1 VFHLQEIHNTALLA
15 ILLFIFIPIFVS
27 YKQALKLEKD
37 ILWSSLRGFVQLLLL
52 GYFISYIFSFER
64 WYVILGYVLIMVIA
78 ASMSVSKR
86 GIEFKRTF
94 LFVFLGITVSVSS
107 SICLWLMFHVIPFQ
121 AQYIIPVAGMF
132 SGTAM
137 VASGVV
143 LESMKKEE
151 SKDEKEIKRNAIK
164 IAMIPTIDTLKTM
177 GLVQIP
183 GTMTGMILAGAEPIA
198 AVKYQ
203 IFIVFTLLVV
213 ASISSIIV
221 CILNYRTFYKSDFI
235 KQAYPNKLSI

>member
-1 VFHLQEIHNTALLA
+1 
-15 ILLFIFIPIFVS
+15 
-27 YKQALKLEKD
+27 
-37 ILWSSLRGFVQLLLL
+37 
-52 GYFISYIFSFER
+52 
-64 WYVILGYVLIMVIA
+64 
-78 ASMSVSKR
+78 
-86 GIEFKRTF
+86 
-94 LFVFLGITVSVSS
+94 
-107 SICLWLMFHVIPFQ
+107 MFHVIPFQ

-143 LESMKKEE
+143 IESMKKDE

-177 GLVQIP
+177 GLVQIL
-183 GTMTGMILAGAEPIA
+183 GTMTGMILAGAEPVA

-203 IFIVFTLLVV
+203 ICFSLLVV

-221 CILNYRTFYKSDFI
+221 CILNYRTFYKPKLI
-235 KQAYPNKLSI
+235 KTSYQNKLFN

>member
-1 VFHLQEIHNTALLA
+1 VFHLQEIDNTALLA
-15 ILLFIFIPIFVS
+15 ILLFIFVPIFVS

-64 WYVILGYVLIMVIA
+64 WYVILGYVFIMVIT

-94 LFVFLGITVSVSS
+94 WIVFLGITVSVSS
-107 SICLWLMFHVIPFQ
+107 SICLWLVFHVIPFQ

-221 CILNYRTFYKSDFI
+221 GILNYRVFYQTNIF
-235 KQAYPNKLSI
+235 QQPYENNLSS

>member
-1 VFHLQEIHNTALLA
+1 
-15 ILLFIFIPIFVS
+15 
-27 YKQALKLEKD
+27 
-37 ILWSSLRGFVQLLLL
+37 
-52 GYFISYIFSFER
+52 
-64 WYVILGYVLIMVIA
+64 M
-78 ASMSVSKR
+78 
-86 GIEFKRTF
+86 
-94 LFVFLGITVSVSS
+94 VSVSS
-107 SICLWLMFHVIPFQ
+107 SIGLWLMFHVIPFQ
-121 AQYIIPVAGMF
+121 AQYIISVAGMF

-143 LESMKKEE
+143 IESMKKDE

-183 GTMTGMILAGAEPIA
+183 GTMTGMILAGAEPVA

-213 ASISSIIV
+213 ASRSSNIV
-221 CILNYRTFYKSDFI
+221 CILNYRTIYKQKLI
-235 KQAYPNKLSI
+235 KTSFQNKLFN

>member
-1 VFHLQEIHNTALLA
+1 VSSLKEVHNVALLA
-15 ILLFIFIPIFVS
+15 VLLFIFVPMIVS
-27 YKQALKLEKD
+27 YQQALKLEKE

-52 GYFISYIFSFER
+52 GYCISYIFSFER
-64 WYVILGYVLIMVIA
+64 WYSIIGYVLIMIVV
-78 ASMSVSKR
+78 ASLSVSKR
-86 GIEFKRTF
+86 GLEFKRTF
-94 LFVFLGITVSVSS
+94 SFVFFGMIVSVG
-107 SICLWLMFHVIPFQ
+107 IPIGLWLVFRIIPFQ
-121 AQYIIPVAGMF
+121 AQYIIPIAGMF

-137 VASGVV
+137 VASSVV

-164 IAMIPTIDTLKTM
+164 IAMIPTVDTLKTM

-221 CILNYRTFYKSDFI
+221 CILNYRVFY
-235 KQAYPNKLSI
+235 QPNTLQQSS

>member
-1 VFHLQEIHNTALLA
+1 MFSLKEVPYTALLA
-15 ILLFIFIPIFVS
+15 VLLFIFVPIIVS
-27 YKQALKLEKD
+27 YQQALKLEKE
-37 ILWSSLRGFVQLLLL
+37 ILWSSLRGFAQLLLL
-52 GYFISYIFSFER
+52 GYCISYIFSFER
-64 WYVILGYVLIMVIA
+64 WYVITGYVLVMIVIA
-78 ASMSVSKR
+78 SLNVSKR
-86 GIEFKRTF
+86 GLEMKRTF
-94 LFVFLGITVSVSS
+94 FLVFSGMMVSVG
-107 SICLWLMFHVIPFQ
+107 IPIGLWLICHIIPFE

-137 VASGVV
+137 VAASVV
-143 LESMKKEE
+143 LEAMKKEE
-151 SKDEKEIKRNAIK
+151 DKKEKEMKRHAIK

-213 ASISSIIV
+213 ASISSMIV
-221 CILNYRTFYKSDFI
+221 CLLNYRAFY
-235 KQAYPNKLSI
+235 QTNHVQEYYENKLLS